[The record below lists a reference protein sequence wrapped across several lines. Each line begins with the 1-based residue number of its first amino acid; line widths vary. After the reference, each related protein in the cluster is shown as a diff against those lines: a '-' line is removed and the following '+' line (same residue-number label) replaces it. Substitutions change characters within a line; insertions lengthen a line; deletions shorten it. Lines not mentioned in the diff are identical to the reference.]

1 MFETNLNIRRNKL
14 FMQGEERMKKLKQQL
29 KSERGSEILQVIL
42 IAGILLVIV
51 ITVFYPQMEGLFS
64 EVMTTVSNWFKTTG
78 SAPFTV

>member
-1 MFETNLNIRRNKL
+1 
-14 FMQGEERMKKLKQQL
+14 MKKIKEKL

-51 ITVFYPQMEGLFS
+51 ITVFYPQMQGLFT
-64 EVMTTVSNWFKTTG
+64 EVMNTVSNWFKTTG